1 MMTNDRIL
9 LKQLTGQVI
18 ELIVRYHPVG
28 SFTVFGRVRH
38 VLNGDTM
45 WVGTANFSGDI
56 VVRVCPV
63 EDKVEY
69 FIDLD
74 VPTEKIS

>member
-1 MMTNDRIL
+1 MTNDHVL

-18 ELIVRYHPVG
+18 ELNVRYYPIG
-28 SFTVFGRVRH
+28 TFNVFGRVRH
-38 VLNGDTM
+38 VVSGDTM
-45 WVGTANFSGDI
+45 WVGSANFSGDT

-69 FIDLD
+69 FVELNVKESEDND
-74 VPTEKIS
+74 